1 LKIEKIVFTEITP
14 EELPKVLESLS
25 PRPKDSGI
33 SGIMNMVL
41 AGMSMELVSELL
53 KPKAEPKTNA
63 GKFSKEAHK
72 AFETKAK

>member
-1 LKIEKIVFTEITP
+1 MKIEKIVFTEITP

-41 AGMSMELVSELL
+41 AGMSMELVS
-53 KPKAEPKTNA
+53 
-63 GKFSKEAHK
+63 
-72 AFETKAK
+72 

>member
-1 LKIEKIVFTEITP
+1 MKIEKIVFTEITP

-25 PRPKDSGI
+25 PRPKDNGF
-33 SGIMNMVL
+33 MNMVL
-41 AGMSMELVSELL
+41 DGMSMELVSELL
-53 KPKAEPKTNA
+53 KPQAEPKTNA

>member
-1 LKIEKIVFTEITP
+1 MKIEKIVFTEITP

-33 SGIMNMVL
+33 MNMVL
-41 AGMSMELVSELL
+41 AGMSIGLVSELL

>member
-1 LKIEKIVFTEITP
+1 MKIEKIVFTEITP

-33 SGIMNMVL
+33 MNMVL
-41 AGMSMELVSELL
+41 AGMSMKLVSELL

>member
-1 LKIEKIVFTEITP
+1 MKIEKIVLTEITP

-33 SGIMNMVL
+33 MNMVL
-41 AGMSMELVSELL
+41 AGMGMVLVSELL